1 MCTFN
6 RVTFC
11 MRQKIQKLVFSQGF
25 LITSETIKNNIFYFQ
40 GRVGSPT
47 VSSQLWSLDQMWQ
60 SDLHLRSLLNL
71 QTQSRTAVMDAS
83 GRRLG
88 TSTVN
93 GALPQQTMMAQNR
106 PDSANYPKGAGT
118 AYCPSVSTFSSTYGL
133 PFSNGL
139 QMQQPVTSMMQGSV
153 PPYSTN
159 FTYQHFGQFLQQST
173 MPFAQQY
180 GMMSYGLMSYPSSD
194 VFTSTG
200 SGLNAHGQN
209 STFGTTMMP
218 HNDTSH
224 SNSQILQ
231 QSIPSYLPDYS
242 LTSLGNSPHKEVNTW
257 DCQTL
262 VHNYQQLQD
271 SSASIMSCL
280 NTELPHTKSTT
291 VQQTATPTPVIS
303 HSNSTI
309 TMQKGVPVASPDNSK
324 LAQQPVVPVISH
336 NNNTITMQK
345 AVPVAPPINSK
356 LTQQSVVP
364 VVSHS
369 NSTVGLQTPSM
380 VPHSSSKI
388 LNGSNKMLQEGPQQ
402 SGTSVVSNSNN
413 AMSHYNIVPT
423 LSHKVIKDN
432 FAMVTANGKNI
443 AQDMSKEVIN
453 PVIRKSTQQT
463 LYTPV
468 SQVTGPVPYS
478 KSDELL
484 RGIHPDTPHVTRQK
498 FVDTVSTELRQPTT
512 GMKLNVTCCESNRV
526 LQSKPMSTP
535 VSKTDTTIT
544 SPLKLIVT
552 KNTDH
557 ACMTPTVQ
565 STPFPSLAE
574 TNEFSSTGESSGPLI
589 NQESVVANAGQSN
602 GSSVSSVL
610 PPSDDPW
617 DSETLQQPT
626 LEGKSKSTAEQN
638 SEQTTSRK
646 TSLSTSSQDISVPKK
661 VQRKRKSPKNSF
673 AIPSKQ
679 VLVNGDVTH
688 SPAVKN
694 QDLQRQQAMLKHWT
708 LTSNEMTKSR
718 VGKNRTDKAVYPTLE
733 IQAMVERQ
741 LANIKDFL
749 SLALSTTETP
759 CNEYVGDDPLVRR
772 LQEEHQKYGRI
783 KEIVSDDIS
792 WLGDEKLKQLL
803 KENEIFVQLYGAQ
816 VYARNVV
823 HRCILSTRS
832 KTSEKCILPKLEVTV
847 LAPTIIA
854 HVTDLK
860 HQENKAMRELLDDET
875 KYTTTLETLKTKRE
889 ILREMQCNISAT
901 IDSKILTEMKLVA
914 EELLRK
920 ANQLVLVLGSTD
932 TETDMSRATHK
943 QFAVNRTSNKDGRRK
958 RQSKDG
964 EIQTKRLQKLE
975 PARKLQPKVHKR
987 SKTQDRVKSNT
998 RKDIE
1003 TPTTGK
1009 DRVLS
1014 DSNQG
1019 AQRMSSQNKFMLKQP
1034 DVSVSQRGLIT
1045 NAETESLGL
1054 KHGQSECGSESIN
1067 SSAHKSENFHAHEHA
1082 TGVHDSP
1089 FQKVNQAVTVSESL
1103 SADTAKHSNSNFSTS
1118 NPNLQRSSNKN
1129 EGREENLHEEQEQI
1143 KLQQLDPLNI
1153 EKTQGLESGVNTNVH
1168 DSEPKSSTESV
1179 TSSFFHA
1186 NQKMDVQ
1193 LSNFTQPP
1201 IMHNKNC
1208 NALSTDNLQD
1218 VVSSRSA
1225 DPHQIREA
1233 SALKDAVDSLHSKT
1247 VPPVS
1252 VTSSASCDP
1261 PSMQNLDVMN
1271 NAKWDVISKELF
1283 GTAALDEKGSMLVE
1297 KASDA
1302 MTNTRELV
1310 KH

>member
-1 MCTFN
+1 MCRFN
-6 RVTFC
+6 TVTFC

-25 LITSETIKNNIFYFQ
+25 LITNETIKNNIFYFQ

-71 QTQSRTAVMDAS
+71 QTQSRTTVMDAS

-88 TSTVN
+88 TSTIN
-93 GALPQQTMMAQNR
+93 GSLPQQTVMAQNR
-106 PDSANYPKGAGT
+106 TDSANYPKGAGT
-118 AYCPSVSTFSSTYGL
+118 AYCPVSTFSSTYGLL

-159 FTYQHFGQFLQQST
+159 FTFQHFGQFLQQST
-173 MPFAQQY
+173 IPFAQQY
-180 GMMSYGLMSYPSSD
+180 GMMSYSLMSYPSSD

-242 LTSLGNSPHKEVNTW
+242 LTSLGNTPHKEVNSW

-262 VHNYQQLQD
+262 AHNYQQLQD
-271 SSASIMSCL
+271 SSTSIMSCL
-280 NTELPHTKSTT
+280 NTELPYNKSTT

-309 TMQKGVPVASPDNSK
+309 TMQKAVPVASPDNSK

-356 LTQQSVVP
+356 LAQQSVVP

-369 NSTVGLQTPSM
+369 NSTVDLQTPSV

-413 AMSHYNIVPT
+413 AMSHYNIVST

-468 SQVTGPVPYS
+468 SQVTGPAPYS
-478 KSDELL
+478 KNDEFF

-512 GMKLNVTCCESNRV
+512 GMKLNVTCCESSRV

-535 VSKTDTTIT
+535 VSKTDTTT
-544 SPLKLIVT
+544 ASPLKLIVT

-589 NQESVVANAGQSN
+589 NQESVVANAGQSD

-610 PPSDDPW
+610 PQSDDPW

-626 LEGKSKSTAEQN
+626 LEGKSKSTAEPN

-679 VLVNGDVTH
+679 VLVNGNVTY
-688 SPAVKN
+688 SPVVKN

-749 SLALSTTETP
+749 SLALSTTETSG
-759 CNEYVGDDPLVRR
+759 NEYVGDDPLVRR

-783 KEIVSDDIS
+783 KEIVSDEIC

-823 HRCILSTRS
+823 HRCILGTRS

-847 LAPTIIA
+847 TTPTIIA

-920 ANQLVLVLGSTD
+920 ANELALILGSTD
-932 TETDMSRATHK
+932 METDTSRATHK
-943 QFAVNRTSNKDGRRK
+943 QFAVNRISNKYGSRK
-958 RQSKDG
+958 RPNKDG
-964 EIQTKRLQKLE
+964 EIQKLE
-975 PARKLQPKVHKR
+975 AARKVQPKVHKKN
-987 SKTQDRVKSNT
+987 KTQDRVKS
-998 RKDIE
+998 KEDIE

-1009 DRVLS
+1009 NRVLS
-1014 DSNQG
+1014 DSNQD
-1019 AQRMSSQNKFMLKQP
+1019 AQRMSTQNKFMLKQP
-1034 DVSVSQRGLIT
+1034 DVSGSQHGLIA
-1045 NAETESLGL
+1045 NAETESIGM

-1067 SSAHKSENFHAHEHA
+1067 SSAHKSENFHTHEHV
-1082 TGVHDSP
+1082 TSVHDSP
-1089 FQKVNQAVTVSESL
+1089 LQKVNQAVTVSESL
-1103 SADTAKHSNSNFSTS
+1103 DADTAQHSISNFSTS
-1118 NPNLQRSSNKN
+1118 NPNLQRSSNS
-1129 EGREENLHEEQEQI
+1129 EEHEENLHEEQI

-1179 TSSFFHA
+1179 TSRCFYA

-1193 LSNFTQPP
+1193 LSNFTQAP

-1208 NALSTDNLQD
+1208 NVLEADNLQD

-1225 DPHQIREA
+1225 DPHQIRES
-1233 SALKDAVDSLHSKT
+1233 SALIDAVDSLHSKT

-1261 PSMQNLDVMN
+1261 SSMQNLDVMN

-1310 KH
+1310 

>member
-1 MCTFN
+1 MCRFN
-6 RVTFC
+6 TVTFC

-25 LITSETIKNNIFYFQ
+25 LITNETIKNNIFYFQ

-93 GALPQQTMMAQNR
+93 GSLPQQTVMAQNR
-106 PDSANYPKGAGT
+106 TDSANYPKGAGT
-118 AYCPSVSTFSSTYGL
+118 AYCPVSTFSSTYGL

-173 MPFAQQY
+173 IPFAQQY

-218 HNDTSH
+218 YNDTSH

-242 LTSLGNSPHKEVNTW
+242 LTSLGNSPHKEVNSW

-262 VHNYQQLQD
+262 AHNYQQLQD
-271 SSASIMSCL
+271 SSTSIMSCL
-280 NTELPHTKSTT
+280 NTELPYNKGTT
-291 VQQTATPTPVIS
+291 VQQTATPIPVIS

-309 TMQKGVPVASPDNSK
+309 TMQKAVPVASPDNSK
-324 LAQQPVVPVISH
+324 LAQQPVVPV
-336 NNNTITMQK
+336 
-345 AVPVAPPINSK
+345 
-356 LTQQSVVP
+356 
-364 VVSHS
+364 VSHS
-369 NSTVGLQTPSM
+369 NSTVDLQTPSV

-463 LYTPV
+463 LYTSV

-478 KSDELL
+478 KSDELI
-484 RGIHPDTPHVTRQK
+484 RGIPSDTPHVTRQK

-544 SPLKLIVT
+544 SPSKLVGVT
-552 KNTDH
+552 KDTNH

-574 TNEFSSTGESSGPLI
+574 TNEFSSTGESSSPLI
-589 NQESVVANAGQSN
+589 NRESVVANAGQSN

-679 VLVNGDVTH
+679 VLVNGDVKH
-688 SPAVKN
+688 SQAVKN

-708 LTSNEMTKSR
+708 LTSNEMTKAR

-847 LAPTIIA
+847 TAPTIIA

-901 IDSKILTEMKLVA
+901 VDSKILTEMKLVA

-920 ANQLVLVLGSTD
+920 ANQLALILGSTD
-932 TETDMSRATHK
+932 METDMSRATHK
-943 QFAVNRTSNKDGRRK
+943 QFAVNRTSNKDGSRK
-958 RQSKDG
+958 RQNKDG

-987 SKTQDRVKSNT
+987 SKTQDRVKSN
-998 RKDIE
+998 KDIE
-1003 TPTTGK
+1003 TPSTGK

-1014 DSNQG
+1014 DSNQD

-1034 DVSVSQRGLIT
+1034 DVSFSQHGLIA
-1045 NAETESLGL
+1045 NAATKSIGM

-1067 SSAHKSENFHAHEHA
+1067 SSAHKSESFHTREH
-1082 TGVHDSP
+1082 TTNVHDSP
-1089 FQKVNQAVTVSESL
+1089 LQKVNQAVTFSESL
-1103 SADTAKHSNSNFSTS
+1103 AADTAQHSISNFSTS
-1118 NPNLQRSSNKN
+1118 NPNLQRSSNN
-1129 EGREENLHEEQEQI
+1129 EEHEENLHEEQI

-1153 EKTQGLESGVNTNVH
+1153 EKTHGLESGVNTNVH
-1168 DSEPKSSTESV
+1168 DSKPKSSTESV
-1179 TSSFFHA
+1179 TSSCFHA
-1186 NQKMDVQ
+1186 NKKMDVQ
-1193 LSNFTQPP
+1193 LSNFTQAP

-1208 NALSTDNLQD
+1208 NVLAADNLQD

-1225 DPHQIREA
+1225 DPHQIRES
-1233 SALKDAVDSLHSKT
+1233 SALIDAVDSLRSKT

-1252 VTSSASCDP
+1252 VTASASCDP

-1310 KH
+1310 QH